1 MRKFSPGLAAM
12 MINFAELV
20 AREFEAALML
30 SRQSA
35 PLLRSQDCYNQAFL
49 FLDLATPN
57 GCILHINHQ
66 AGRRLCKP
74 NGAHCFPSPINRCH

>member
-20 AREFEAALML
+20 AREFEAQLML

-35 PLLRSQDCYNQAFL
+35 PLLRSKDCYGQAFL

-57 GCILHINHQ
+57 GSILHMNHQ
-66 AGRRLCKP
+66 ASRRLCKS
-74 NGAHCFPSPINRCH
+74 NGAHCFPSPFSSCH